1 MAQKEFKVGNFEKLF
16 NSRWHISTNANTSKI
31 FWPQLFIG
39 SGCSPMKTGFRGT
52 QLGHPR
58 PPWGGLGGPESQ
70 KWAIWGAN
78 ENKLSWLFFIRNEIL
93 SLAPNYTLG
102 PVKILVKKDFWSG
115 SFPVRQAQNPRF
127 SLGSVKVAKY
137 FLPEFKWAFTMM
149 NLLSTTGANTKI
161 DFGR

>member
-1 MAQKEFKVGNFEKLF
+1 
-16 NSRWHISTNANTSKI
+16 
-31 FWPQLFIG
+31 
-39 SGCSPMKTGFRGT
+39 MKTGFRAI

-115 SFPVRQAQNPRF
+115 SFPVRQAQKTRF
-127 SLGSVKVAKY
+127 SLWSVKVAKY
-137 FLPEFKWAFTMM
+137 FLAEFKLAFTIM
-149 NLLSTTGANTKI
+149 NLLSTTGANPKI
-161 DFGR
+161 DLGMYKTFLGGYWATWFRAYFLLMILGTSWQATDLILDM